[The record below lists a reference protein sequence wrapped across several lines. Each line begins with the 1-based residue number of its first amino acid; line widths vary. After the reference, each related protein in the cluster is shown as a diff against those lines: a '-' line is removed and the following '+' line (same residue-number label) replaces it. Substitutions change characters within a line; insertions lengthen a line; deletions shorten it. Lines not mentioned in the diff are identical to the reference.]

1 MDDSSLGGN
10 KSKCVSEIL
19 SAPYSEQ
26 DNCHETGWWI
36 KLKMIHLFGVLL
48 SILKLSSSLF
58 LENNCALTIPDIS
71 PSFLI
76 TCSISVLWC
85 FPLEYRLTNIN
96 LITLSNNMNSQ
107 FVCRVVLSNPQA
119 VLPGPFY

>member
-36 KLKMIHLFGVLL
+36 KLKMIHLLMVLL

-71 PSFLI
+71 PSFHHLFNL
-76 TCSISVLWC
+76 CS
-85 FPLEYRLTNIN
+85 
-96 LITLSNNMNSQ
+96 
-107 FVCRVVLSNPQA
+107 VVLPSGIQIDK
-119 VLPGPFY
+119 Y